1 MKINY
6 VYSNQFS
13 TSTEFDIEKQTW
25 HDDLQAIQISNEFL
39 DSLKKQGLDIHYE
52 LQYEEKTNTYII
64 YLDCHTFPY
73 ANFKNNRGN
82 NYVVAIKKYYSEEMA
97 NKILNIRNELKQRY
111 LAMVPEKNQ
120 EEYYF
125 GEKKVENYLRLV
137 YTTINVVSNEEL
149 LAETY
154 KFIANTYPQLIKT
167 LKEINVID

>member
-39 DSLKKQGLDIHYE
+39 DSLKKQGLDIDYE